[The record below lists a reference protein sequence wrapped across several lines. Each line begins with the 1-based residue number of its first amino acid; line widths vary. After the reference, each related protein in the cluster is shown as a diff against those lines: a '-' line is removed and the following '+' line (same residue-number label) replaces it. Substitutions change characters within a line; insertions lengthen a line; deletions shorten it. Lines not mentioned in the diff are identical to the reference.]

1 MKSVY
6 RTGWLIMV
14 FLALAAASAGATTVT
29 IGSITGSGQATFSGG
44 TVTAYSFTGN
54 FNFDNTTLW
63 GGHTLASPFLFN
75 DLGQYRF
82 TVNSSGTVPAY
93 DRNGI
98 SSDPA
103 YFKGNF
109 QWVLDNIALAPP
121 SSTLYGS
128 IVNFAFVPTNQFK
141 TEGTVTGVIKS
152 SDNNIHWDYAYDTDS
167 GPPAGMTSFA
177 AFGLDGNFDI
187 AGLFNVTGGDSAN
200 IEYNLQGTMTADVTE
215 PGVLML
221 LGTGMIGLAAFGRRT
236 GKRRN
241 AL

>member
-6 RTGWLIMV
+6 RTGLLIMV
-14 FLALAAASAGATTVT
+14 FLALAAAPAGATTVT

-44 TVTAYSFTGN
+44 VVTAYSFTGT

-63 GGHTLASPFLFN
+63 GGDTLASLFN
-75 DLGQYRF
+75 DSGQYRF

-103 YFKGNF
+103 YFKGTF

-121 SSTLYGS
+121 SSTLYGN
-128 IVNFAFVPTNQFK
+128 IVNFAFVTTNQDQ
-141 TEGTVTGVIKS
+141 TEGTVTGAIKS
-152 SDNNIHWDYAYDTDS
+152 SDNNIHWDYAYDTDI
-167 GPPAGMTSFA
+167 GPPAGMTSLA
-177 AFGLDGNFDI
+177 TFGLDGNFDI
-187 AGLFNVTGGDSAN
+187 AGLFHVTGGDFTTN
-200 IEYNLQGTMTADVTE
+200 EYNLQGTMTANVTE

-221 LGTGMIGLAAFGRRT
+221 LGTSMIGLAAFGWRT

>member
-1 MKSVY
+1 MKSAY
-6 RTGWLIMV
+6 RTGLLMMV
-14 FLALAAASAGATTVT
+14 FLALAAASAGAETAT

-44 TVTAYSFTGN
+44 VVTAYSFTGN

-63 GGHTLASPFLFN
+63 GGHTLASSFLFN

-98 SSDPA
+98 SIDPA
-103 YFKGNF
+103 FLKGNF
-109 QWVLDNIALAPP
+109 QWVLDNIVLAPP
-121 SSTLYGS
+121 SSTLYGNV
-128 IVNFAFVPTNQFK
+128 VNFVFVPTNQNQ
-141 TEGTVTGVIKS
+141 TEGTVTGTIKS

-177 AFGLDGNFDI
+177 AFGWDGNFAI
-187 AGLFNVTGGDSAN
+187 AGLFNVTGGDPTN
-200 IEYNLQGTMTADVTE
+200 MEYNLQGTMTANVAE

-221 LGTGMIGLAAFGRRT
+221 LGTSMIGLAAFGRRT
-236 GKRRN
+236 RKRRN

>member
-1 MKSVY
+1 MKSAY

-14 FLALAAASAGATTVT
+14 FLALAAAPAGATTVT

-44 TVTAYSFTGN
+44 NVTAYSFTGT

-63 GGHTLASPFLFN
+63 GGDTLASLFN
-75 DLGQYRF
+75 DSGQYRF

-103 YFKGNF
+103 YFKGTF

-121 SSTLYGS
+121 SSTLYGN
-128 IVNFAFVPTNQFK
+128 IVNFAFVTTNQDQ
-141 TEGTVTGVIKS
+141 TEGTVTGAIKS

-167 GPPAGMTSFA
+167 GPPAGMTSLA
-177 AFGLDGNFDI
+177 TFGLDGNFDI
-187 AGLFNVTGGDSAN
+187 AGLFHVTGGDFTTN
-200 IEYNLQGTMTADVTE
+200 EYNLQGTMTANVTE

-221 LGTGMIGLAAFGRRT
+221 LGTSMIGLAAFGWRT

>member
-1 MKSVY
+1 MKSAY
-6 RTGWLIMV
+6 RTGLLIMV
-14 FLALAAASAGATTVT
+14 FLALAAAPAGATTVT

-44 TVTAYSFTGN
+44 MVTAYSFTGN

-98 SSDPA
+98 PSDPA
-103 YFKGNF
+103 YLKGNF

-121 SSTLYGS
+121 SSTLYGN
-128 IVNFAFVPTNQFK
+128 IVNFAFVPTNQEK
-141 TEGTVTGVIKS
+141 TEGTVAGVIKS
-152 SDNNIHWDYAYDTDS
+152 SDI
-167 GPPAGMTSFA
+167 GPPAGMTSLA

-187 AGLFNVTGGDSAN
+187 AGLFNVTGGDFTN
-200 IEYNLQGTMTADVTE
+200 NEYNLQGTMTANVTE

-221 LGTGMIGLAAFGRRT
+221 LGTSMIGLAAFGRRT
-236 GKRRN
+236 AKRRN

>member
-1 MKSVY
+1 MKSAY
-6 RTGWLIMV
+6 RTGLLIMV

-44 TVTAYSFTGN
+44 VVTAYSFTGT

-63 GGHTLASPFLFN
+63 GGDTLASLFN
-75 DLGQYRF
+75 DSGQYRF

-98 SSDPA
+98 PSDPA
-103 YFKGNF
+103 NLKGNF

-128 IVNFAFVPTNQFK
+128 IVNFAFVPTNQDQ
-141 TEGTVTGVIKS
+141 TEGTVTGAIKS
-152 SDNNIHWDYAYDTDS
+152 SDNNIHWDYAYDTDI
-167 GPPAGMTSFA
+167 GPPAGMTSLA

-187 AGLFNVTGGDSAN
+187 AGLFNVTGGDFTTN
-200 IEYNLQGTMTADVTE
+200 EYNLQGTMTANVTE

-221 LGTGMIGLAAFGRRT
+221 LGTSMIGLAAFGRRT

>member
-1 MKSVY
+1 MKSAY

-14 FLALAAASAGATTVT
+14 FLALAAASAGAATVT

-44 TVTAYSFTGN
+44 VVTAYSFTGT

-63 GGHTLASPFLFN
+63 GGDTLASLFN
-75 DLGQYRF
+75 DSGQYRF

-98 SSDPA
+98 PSDPA
-103 YFKGNF
+103 YLKGNF

-128 IVNFAFVPTNQFK
+128 IVNFAFVPTNQDQ
-141 TEGTVTGVIKS
+141 TEGTVTGAIKS
-152 SDNNIHWDYAYDTDS
+152 SDNNIHWDYAYDTDI
-167 GPPAGMTSFA
+167 GPPAGMTSLA
-177 AFGLDGNFDI
+177 TFGLDGNFDI
-187 AGLFNVTGGDSAN
+187 AGLFNVTGGDFTN
-200 IEYNLQGTMTADVTE
+200 NEYNLQGTMTANVTE

-221 LGTGMIGLAAFGRRT
+221 LGTSMIGLAAFGRRT